1 MADSNKHVN
10 EYRKKRTHGQIVSSM
25 RKAWI
30 EVFTIRNERCSP
42 MVFRSG
48 WFYYSILSSSLE
60 HSEKWHYGGL
70 SEQCEWALSMRDSR
84 GECPQEDSRWVASGQ
99 IRANQWEVCSSVVR
113 KRSSRSSGGVSLVM
127 IHLKFVPKW
136 LPQNKQHIK
145 PLVPRVCTPPSFG
158 SGWMPPLMVGGQ
170 FKGKWSE
177 GRWLDGLMG
186 MMMWLM
192 E

>member
-1 MADSNKHVN
+1 M
-10 EYRKKRTHGQIVSSM
+10 
-25 RKAWI
+25 
-30 EVFTIRNERCSP
+30 
-42 MVFRSG
+42 
-48 WFYYSILSSSLE
+48 
-60 HSEKWHYGGL
+60 
-70 SEQCEWALSMRDSR
+70 
-84 GECPQEDSRWVASGQ
+84 
-99 IRANQWEVCSSVVR
+99 
-113 KRSSRSSGGVSLVM
+113 M

-145 PLVPRVCTPPSFG
+145 PLVPRVCTPSFG